1 MTVSIGIILILC
13 LYTVV
18 GVLDQISIQIGPY
31 TPLLLQRLLAWS

>member
-18 GVLDQISIQIGPY
+18 GVLDQISIQI
-31 TPLLLQRLLAWS
+31 THIHHCLLQLLLA